1 MKKFSYLIAIVAV
14 LSLVFVLGSCGG
26 NGLEFEKGE
35 DGYYVTGRG
44 SNTDTELEIPDS
56 YWFSDVTGIQA
67 GAFEGCTDIVS
78 VTLPETI
85 TGIGGSAFE
94 DCTSLETINI
104 PNSVTMIGDAAFAG
118 CTALKNVEL
127 PDTME
132 SVQYNAFRGVPACE
146 TVDGVTYLG
155 KWALSFDFSLEEIT
169 IREGTVGIGNYP
181 YYETSIQTINFPKS
195 LKQFYIYSNYANKTI
210 NYPGTI
216 SQWKAILT
224 NTQTLSPVK
233 DCTVVCT
240 DGTLVYK
247 DMDVMP

>member
-1 MKKFSYLIAIVAV
+1 MKKVSYLIAIVAV

-35 DGYYVTGRG
+35 DGYYVVGRG
-44 SNTDTELEIPDS
+44 SNTDTELVIPDS
-56 YWFSDVTGIQA
+56 YWGSDVTGIQA
-67 GAFEGCTDIVS
+67 GAFADCTDIVS
-78 VTLPETI
+78 VTLPDTL

-94 DCTSLETINI
+94 ECTSLESINFPSGLKTIG
-104 PNSVTMIGDAAFAG
+104 SAAFYG
-118 CTALKNVEL
+118 CTSLKNVEL
-127 PDTME
+127 PDGLE
-132 SVQYNAFRGVPACE
+132 QLQYNAFGGTSLCE
-146 TVDGVTYLG
+146 EVDGVEYLG
-155 KWALSFDFSLEEIT
+155 KWAMWIDPEVKEVT
-169 IREGTVGIGNYP
+169 IREGTVGIANYP
-181 YYETSIQTINFPKS
+181 YYESTVQIINFPKS

-210 NYPGTI
+210 NYPGTV
-216 SQWKAILT
+216 SQWKSILT